1 MQARG
6 ITEKAYVERCTAGG
20 TLPTSTAAEPRT
32 RPVATPSKLLRQCRP
47 RNRVPH
53 RRGLLQTTT
62 TPSPF
67 WRSTSASTPQSL
79 EFLVSGSRRTPRRPA
94 LSGNASP
101 PARRRKSRTGPA
113 QPIVVENLVERNH
126 TGTQSHRSRRG
137 RGYQRR
143 RNGLRPSRQQLL
155 EGGLL
160 FVNAAKNA
168 VAHHEETYDSE
179 DVDEEYP
186 DD

>member
-1 MQARG
+1 MQARR

-53 RRGLLQTTT
+53 RRGLLLRL
-62 TPSPF
+62 PHLR
-67 WRSTSASTPQSL
+67 RSGGALPLQRVPGVPCVRITSDCKATSSFAKCVASCVKAGKPH
-79 EFLVSGSRRTPRRPA
+79 
-94 LSGNASP
+94 
-101 PARRRKSRTGPA
+101 GPA
-113 QPIVVENLVERNH
+113 QHIVAENLVERNH

-155 EGGLL
+155 EGSLL

-179 DVDEEYP
+179 DIDEEYP

>member
-20 TLPTSTAAEPRT
+20 TLPPSTAAEPRT

-101 PARRRKSRTGPA
+101 PARRRKSRTGPGA
-113 QPIVVENLVERNH
+113 AHRR
-126 TGTQSHRSRRG
+126 GKSGGAQSHRHSITSIASWPRISAKAKWIAPKPATVIRRG
-137 RGYQRR
+137 PAFRKRGEERCSASRGNVRQRGCR
-143 RNGLRPSRQQLL
+143 
-155 EGGLL
+155 
-160 FVNAAKNA
+160 
-168 VAHHEETYDSE
+168 
-179 DVDEEYP
+179 
-186 DD
+186 